1 MKTETVPIESI
12 SPDPANAR
20 SHGER
25 NLEAIR
31 DSLRAFGQ
39 QKPIVVDGRGI
50 VIAGN
55 GTLEAAKRLGWTEI
69 AIVRTELD
77 PGQAKAFG
85 IADNRTGELADWNDE
100 VLRSLLDT
108 MDDEM
113 LKVLAFDPKEIDALV
128 PSAATSLEN
137 DEIPEAVDPVTKP
150 GDLITL
156 GSHRLLCGDSTK
168 REDVDRLM
176 DGEKAGMI
184 FTDPPYA
191 LFGNSTGCN
200 GVTDDKM
207 VRPFFRDVLGQCQR
221 VVQTCGH
228 VYVCC
233 DWHSAMTIEAVS
245 REAELIAKNLIVWD
259 KGDGGVGGMYQHC
272 HELIWF
278 FSNTPA
284 RTTTTKKT
292 RGDRTVNG
300 VPNIWRFAR
309 VPFSTR
315 EHNAAKPVEMIEVPI
330 GASSDPGDIV
340 LDLFLGS
347 GSTLV
352 AAERTDRRCFG
363 MEIDPAYC
371 DVIVKRWE
379 NLTGEEATR

>member
-39 QKPIVVDGRGI
+39 QKPIVVDSRGI

-55 GTLEAAKRLGWTEI
+55 GTLEAARRLGWTEI
-69 AIVRTELD
+69 AIVRTELE
-77 PGQAKAFG
+77 PAQATAFG
-85 IADNRTGELADWNDE
+85 IADNRTGELAEWNDE

-108 MDDEM
+108 LEDEM
-113 LKVLAFDPKEIDALV
+113 LEILAFDPKEIEALV

-176 DGEKAGMI
+176 DGQKAGMI

-191 LFGNSTGCN
+191 LFGNSTGCS
-200 GVTDDKM
+200 GVSDDKM
-207 VRPFFRDVLGQCQR
+207 VRPFFRSVLGQCQR

-233 DWHSAMTIEAVS
+233 DWHSAMTIEGVS

-272 HELIWF
+272 HELVWF

-284 RTTTTKKT
+284 RTTTMKKT

-300 VPNIWRFAR
+300 VPNIWRFPR
-309 VPFSTR
+309 VPSSSR

-330 GASSDPGDIV
+330 EASSDRGDIV

-352 AAERTDRRCFG
+352 AAERTDRRCYG

-379 NLTGEEATR
+379 NFTGKEATR